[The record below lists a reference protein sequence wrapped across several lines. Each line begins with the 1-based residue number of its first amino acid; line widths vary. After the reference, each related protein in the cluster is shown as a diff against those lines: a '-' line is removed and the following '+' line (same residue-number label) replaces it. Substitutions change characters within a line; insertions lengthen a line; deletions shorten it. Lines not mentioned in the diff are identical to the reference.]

1 MARMET
7 FTILATKSILNFSIN
22 FILNFFINFVL
33 TFTYKYN
40 NIYNVSNKC
49 CKNMIHEVKN

>member
-40 NIYNVSNKC
+40 KYIMFLTNV
-49 CKNMIHEVKN
+49 VKI